1 MKNLFRPVSMPFG
14 GSPEYL
20 LRAAV
25 RLTAKRQFREGP
37 GFQNLKTVFFCLRAH
52 FRLHVQ
58 QEFPY

>member
-37 GFQNLKTVFFCLRAH
+37 GFQNLKTVFF
-52 FRLHVQ
+52 V
-58 QEFPY
+58 